1 MHGILAFSGV
11 IMSTTR
17 PLSFLRQSVLSLPKG
32 ILWFDVRK
40 KQKQKR
46 SGRLFKWVLFLIVNR
61 YCHFPCHMHLP
72 VSFLCWLVHSSVRL
86 KETFKCL
93 TPNPKQFNAA
103 SRNMHVCA
111 CFKPRSLR
119 KKKTIVNLNFQIQSS
134 QLVASHWQSQAFH
147 FEDYAFAMWKSMSRW
162 FVCYLGHRNYI
173 TLAIFKS
180 NLIAYLDLFVVLCS
194 SSFDSK
200 AKTTIIY
207 LYVGS
212 RWIQTSKHWEFYW
225 ASTHSS
231 FVAWFLRVLP
241 ISLLTLHRDN
251 TWPYFLN
258 RLTFLRGSLVK
269 LFPHK
274 YVLWILESRAFIH
287 K

>member
-1 MHGILAFSGV
+1 MHGILAFIGV

-46 SGRLFKWVLFLIVNR
+46 SERLFKWVLFLIVNR
-61 YCHFPCHMHLP
+61 YCHFPRHMHLP

-86 KETFKCL
+86 NETFKCL

-111 CFKPRSLR
+111 CFQPRSLR
-119 KKKTIVNLNFQIQSS
+119 KKNCKFKFSNTI
-134 QLVASHWQSQAFH
+134 
-147 FEDYAFAMWKSMSRW
+147 
-162 FVCYLGHRNYI
+162 I
-173 TLAIFKS
+173 TAGRKPLAIPSLSFWRLRLSYVKI
-180 NLIAYLDLFVVLCS
+180 NVTLICLLFGSPQLHNVSDFQVESHLDLFVVLCS

-212 RWIQTSKHWEFYW
+212 RWIQKSKHWEFYW

-231 FVAWFLRVLP
+231 FIAWFSRVLP

-251 TWPYFLN
+251 TCPYFLN

-274 YVLWILESRAFIH
+274 YVLWILQSRAFIH